1 MSVDLKI
8 CGLSTP
14 AAVNAAVIG
23 HAKYIGFVFF
33 ESSPRAVTPN
43 IMANLCLSVPK
54 NIKKVGLFVDASI
67 ETIASAV
74 STGSLDMI
82 QLHGSESPSMLSE
95 IKSKFG
101 LPVMKAIPIACKEDL
116 ATAKTY
122 ENYADMLLFD
132 SKPPSSATRPGGNA
146 LSFDWSLIAGQNWR
160 LPWMLAGGI
169 NMENLALAV
178 EISGATAIDVSS
190 GVEDLEG
197 FKSPVK
203 IKELLYFAATL

>member
-116 ATAKTY
+116 AKAKTY

-132 SKPPSSATRPGGNA
+132 SKPPSGATRPGGNA
-146 LSFDWSLIAGQNWR
+146 LSFDWSLVAGQNWK

-169 NMENLALAV
+169 DVANLSLAV
-178 EISGATAIDVSS
+178 EISGASAIDVSS
-190 GVEDLEG
+190 GVEDSKG